1 MNHEDNLR
9 RAFQDFVKHSSQMPF
24 EENQSTVKASEYA
37 QKFFEDRAADLEVSV
52 EYYMKEFLL

>member
-1 MNHEDNLR
+1 MNHEDNLK
-9 RAFQDFVKHSSQMPF
+9 RAFQDFVKHSSQ
-24 EENQSTVKASEYA
+24 ENQSTVKASEYT